1 MPADPLLIPKDQY
14 DYIVD
19 RIAVADSPVGIDAQ
33 YTHAIVIEY
42 LRRISARLD
51 TIEAKL
57 NIRGDSTK

>member
-1 MPADPLLIPKDQY
+1 MPADPLLIPKDHY

-19 RIAVADSPVGIDAQ
+19 RISLPDSPVGIDAQ

-51 TIEAKL
+51 QIEAQL
-57 NIRGDSTK
+57 NLRSDTTS

>member
-1 MPADPLLIPKDQY
+1 MSTEPLLIPKDQY

-19 RIAVADSPVGIDAQ
+19 RIAVPDSPVGIDAQ

-51 TIEAKL
+51 AIEAEL
-57 NIRGDSTK
+57 NIRSEAAK